1 MKYIRAMSLCAAVAV
16 TCGGLFL
23 AAAPA
28 FGAPILVTAPPEEL
42 VVRHVSYADL
52 NLAAAAGQTM
62 LNRRVR
68 AAVTDLCID
77 ASGGDDRS
85 MTFQVALT
93 RCSGDAWNQARPQI
107 ANAVQ
112 RAQELAST
120 GQTTI
125 AAAALVISVGR

>member
-1 MKYIRAMSLCAAVAV
+1 
-16 TCGGLFL
+16 
-23 AAAPA
+23 
-28 FGAPILVTAPPEEL
+28 
-42 VVRHVSYADL
+42 
-52 NLAAAAGQTM
+52 M

-93 RCSGDAWNQARPQI
+93 RCSSDAWNQARPQI